1 MEQQNPVESTDL
13 PSSAPP
19 TSPPNDKTAKV
30 ENSVCLTVLI
40 EISIKKIQNHSSKDE
55 HEVSSPGPVLASTTI
70 EVLRLFGALF
80 NSLSLS
86 IAS

>member
-40 EISIKKIQNHSSKDE
+40 EISKISDQK
-55 HEVSSPGPVLASTTI
+55 
-70 EVLRLFGALF
+70 
-80 NSLSLS
+80 
-86 IAS
+86 